1 LRKGRQQDLSLNP
14 TRERH
19 GDDIEDSEAPGS
31 GSSGYSPG
39 VSPFP
44 LNVSP
49 FVPATAT
56 DAGEDKEYEEE
67 DPDIEVGRPINE
79 VSGEGD
85 GDGDDGERLLPNSE
99 PDSSIKSR
107 KSLFAKNSSGGHR
120 WCSKCDAWKPD
131 RCHHCRFCKRCTL
144 KSEFTFLRRTKLI
157 GQWITIVFGLVPALA
172 IRIVSVHLAV
182 TILTIRQAI
191 PAVSQLWYLTI
202 TVDLYRKRLKYDTLP
217 HPSRGLY
224 GMDVSELTPVSFML
238 LTFIG
243 AFFTM
248 TIGGLAGYHLYLVW

>member
-1 LRKGRQQDLSLNP
+1 LIASTRSPGQPDPDLTPEGARGAQERKDWKDDDIPLAKLRKGRQQDLSLNP
-14 TRERH
+14 TREGH
-19 GDDIEDSEAPGS
+19 GNNKEDSEVLGT

-39 VSPFP
+39 LSPFP

-56 DAGEDKEYEEE
+56 DAGEDKEDEEE
-67 DPDIEVGRPINE
+67 DPDIEFRRPFNE
-79 VSGEGD
+79 VLREGD
-85 GDGDDGERLLPNSE
+85 VDGEDGDRLLPASE
-99 PDSSIKSR
+99 HDSSIKHR

-172 IRIVSVHLAV
+172 IIIVSLHLAV
-182 TILTIRQAI
+182 TILTIR
-191 PAVSQLWYLTI
+191 
-202 TVDLYRKRLKYDTLP
+202 
-217 HPSRGLY
+217 
-224 GMDVSELTPVSFML
+224 
-238 LTFIG
+238 
-243 AFFTM
+243 
-248 TIGGLAGYHLYLVW
+248 